1 MRDQYRVG
9 ADGIA
14 ISPTGDRL
22 FYCPLSSRRLYSV
35 DTAALRDRE
44 RSDDLVAET
53 VLDHGDKCASDGLE
67 TDTEGNLYA
76 TAYEHSAVLRRSPT
90 GQWDDGV
97 ARPEA
102 TVARHLGD
110 RRRRPPVR
118 QCQPTAPH
126 ALVQRRR
133 STTGCH
139 RISIV
144 RVDIGARPIRLT
156 R

>member
-1 MRDQYRVG
+1 
-9 ADGIA
+9 
-14 ISPTGDRL
+14 
-22 FYCPLSSRRLYSV
+22 LSSRRLYSV
-35 DTAALRDRE
+35 ATAALRDRG

-90 GQWDDGV
+90 GRWATVLHAPKLLWPDTLAIAADGHLYVSVNQLPRTPLFNDGV
-97 ARPEA
+97 D
-102 TVARHLGD
+102 D
-110 RRRRPPVR
+110 RVPPY
-118 QCQPTAPH
+118 
-126 ALVQRRR
+126 L
-133 STTGCH
+133 
-139 RISIV
+139 IV